1 MVLYDSI
8 QNKSQKGFVMSIKEY
23 FKFEERKTSYFTET
37 LAGFTTFLTMAY
49 IIILNPSV
57 LSQTGMDFNGVFFCH
72 NNCNYCRLLIHGGF
86 FANYPI
92 AIAPGLAMNAYFSF
106 VVVISMGIPWQ
117 EL

>member
-57 LSQTGMDFNGVFFCH
+57 LSQTGMDFNGVFFATIIVKKF
-72 NNCNYCRLLIHGGF
+72 L
-86 FANYPI
+86 
-92 AIAPGLAMNAYFSF
+92 
-106 VVVISMGIPWQ
+106 V
-117 EL
+117 